1 MIKIILTK
9 YKNMLLLR
17 ARDKGIF
24 EYNNSSIPASQI
36 LGGFSSMGITGT
48 VKWFSKEKGYGFLT
62 RDDNQGDVFV
72 HFSAID
78 PNRQGFKTLVQGQ
91 RVEFEVDQD
100 SKGPRAKN
108 VRVLS

>member
-9 YKNMLLLR
+9 YKNMLLLK

-36 LGGFSSMGITGT
+36 LGGCSSMGITGT

-62 RDDNQGDVFV
+62 RDDNKAT
-72 HFSAID
+72 FSFTSQQSNQAE
-78 PNRQGFKTLVQGQ
+78 KV
-91 RVEFEVDQD
+91 
-100 SKGPRAKN
+100 SKPWFRGKELNLR
-108 VRVLS
+108 